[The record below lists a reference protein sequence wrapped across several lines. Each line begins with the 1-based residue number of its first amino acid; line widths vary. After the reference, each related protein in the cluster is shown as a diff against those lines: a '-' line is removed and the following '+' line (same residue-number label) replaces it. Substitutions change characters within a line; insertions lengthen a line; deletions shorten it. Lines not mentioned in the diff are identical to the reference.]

1 MMIIE
6 GMVFALVI
14 VSYLYLKGRVPH
26 WPPSGP
32 GPALRWGT
40 LNTVILIAS
49 CFPNALAKKAA
60 EKMDLAGVRL
70 WLAVCVAFGL
80 AFNVVRAF
88 EFTTL
93 NVRWDSNAYGSIVW
107 LALGFH
113 TVHVVTDFLDTGV
126 LTTLIDLPFAVSPV
140 ISGMVFVLL
149 FGRQGLLG
157 PWLMDH
163 DMRIVF
169 AVPGIV
175 LATVFVSFPFV
186 AREIIP
192 VMEQAGMDHPGVQAL
207 CSWAEKLVM
216 KQ

>member
-1 MMIIE
+1 MTPLRQGSGGHDQPRARSIALDVGDIPTYGFGHRSILWWATASMMIIE

-14 VSYLYLKGRVPH
+14 MSYVYLKGRVPH

-32 GPALRWGT
+32 GPDLRWGT
-40 LNTVILIAS
+40 LNTIILLAS

-70 WLAVCVAFGL
+70 WLAVCMAFGL
-80 AFNVVRAF
+80 AFNIVRAF

-126 LTTLIDLPFAVSPV
+126 LTTLIFVGPVDEHRFVDVSENALYWYFVVLTWLPIYAVIYFAP
-140 ISGMVFVLL
+140 
-149 FGRQGLLG
+149 
-157 PWLMDH
+157 
-163 DMRIVF
+163 RIV
-169 AVPGIV
+169 
-175 LATVFVSFPFV
+175 
-186 AREIIP
+186 
-192 VMEQAGMDHPGVQAL
+192 
-207 CSWAEKLVM
+207 
-216 KQ
+216 